1 MTDSPSTLV
10 VFVNAQRVE
19 VPAGA
24 RLRDALHAW
33 NADAARDVEQGARVA
48 TDSRG
53 LPIDIDTPLHGGA
66 IFRLLPARS
75 RDASADGDADLLH

>member
-1 MTDSPSTLV
+1 MTESPFTLV
-10 VFVNAQRVE
+10 VFINAQRVE
-19 VPAGA
+19 VPVGA

-33 NADAARDVEQGARVA
+33 SADAARDVEQGSRVA

-66 IFRLLPARS
+66 IFRLIAARS
-75 RDASADGDADLLH
+75 RDADAASDAELLH